1 MRVASIK
8 NPASRDAGFSVCAR
22 SACCSGFA
30 GRRERPSGL
39 RVQRCLGGRCCCS
52 RRGSRLFRG
61 FLRSGLFR
69 SFLFRSRLFRG
80 FLRSRLFLGYFF
92 GCFFRSRLF
101 GCCFFGGGLFGC
113 CFFGGGLFSCRLFSC
128 CLFGCRLSCGCF
140 FGGGLLGG
148 YFFSGRFLCSCHY
161 YLLFKLININEEA
174 LRTLCGHRSDP
185 CGWAKAQPHE
195 CCDPRAAWLCGRS
208 CIAGKS
214 HLKTT
219 LAVAFNPRKARHPTG
234 IRSRGFQRS
243 CALSSGQSFR
253 SSKGRGF
260 PHSGKALPGRSAWRG
275 DSRCS
280 AGSP

>member
-61 FLRSGLFR
+61 FLRS
-69 SFLFRSRLFRG
+69 
-80 FLRSRLFLGYFF
+80 RLFLGYFF

-113 CFFGGGLFSCRLFSC
+113 CFFGGGLFSCYFFGGG
-128 CLFGCRLSCGCF
+128 LFGCCLLGGGLFSGCF
-140 FGGGLLGG
+140 FGGRLFSGYFFGGRFLGG
-148 YFFSGRFLCSCHY
+148 SFFSGRFLCSCHY